1 MNRGCGLFWFPVGL
15 RLEICWGVRAS
26 GMSRGRFFFSGKV
39 TETLGVIMFWFWEG
53 RIVAEG
59 QQFDYL
65 GCWAFPDYPLPLLKL
80 FSAGYVLVLRILLS
94 RKFSRFYLQKGLPM
108 LSFIVPSETKM
119 VRKLYFV
126 KAGYHL
132 SLQFNPN
139 IFMTTFLWL
148 LLNYNII
155 FNC

>member
-1 MNRGCGLFWFPVGL
+1 
-15 RLEICWGVRAS
+15 
-26 GMSRGRFFFSGKV
+26 
-39 TETLGVIMFWFWEG
+39 
-53 RIVAEG
+53 
-59 QQFDYL
+59 
-65 GCWAFPDYPLPLLKL
+65 
-80 FSAGYVLVLRILLS
+80 
-94 RKFSRFYLQKGLPM
+94 M

>member
-1 MNRGCGLFWFPVGL
+1 MQKYNNLIIW
-15 RLEICWGVRAS
+15 
-26 GMSRGRFFFSGKV
+26 
-39 TETLGVIMFWFWEG
+39 
-53 RIVAEG
+53 
-59 QQFDYL
+59 
-65 GCWAFPDYPLPLLKL
+65 GCWAFPDCPLPLLKL

-139 IFMTTFLWL
+139 IFMTTFL
-148 LLNYNII
+148 
-155 FNC
+155 